1 MKKSVILSA
10 ALMMGVMS
18 AQAGGLLTNTNQN
31 AAFLRN
37 FAQEGQITLTSLYAN
52 PAGNAFLSK
61 GWHLSLNSQTAIQQR
76 NINTTFP
83 LFAYNQE
90 NPGVSTHEFKGE
102 AFAPIIPSF
111 TVSHN
116 WEKWSLSAHFGLIGG
131 GGKCEFDKGLG
142 SFEALYAGKI
152 YSGVVTGIA
161 TNYANQAAL
170 QYGAKYG
177 EQYLPQAIPTYM
189 AGGMTYDQA
198 YGQAMQDVQNAA
210 VAYAT
215 SPEVLA
221 AAKQYGLDHV
231 NEYYK
236 GYDLNAYMKGRSY
249 YFGLQLGG
257 AYKINDNLSA
267 YIGVRGVFA
276 SCNYNGYV
284 QDVQYTAMG
293 QTVNAT
299 QVIVTPDGQE
309 KEVNADLS
317 LNCDQ
322 SGIGFTP
329 IFGLDWMINDKWNVA
344 IKYEAPTR
352 MTLKNKTEMND
363 YTTYLATPILH
374 DGTENANYQAT
385 LGQFADGSKVRED
398 IPAILAAGTEFKATD
413 KLRIDASAKVYFDKS
428 ARKEGNKEDL
438 VDHNTWEVALGA
450 EYDVCKLITVS
461 GSWQSTNYGL
471 SDKYMNDLSFN
482 LSSNSLGL
490 GVRIHASKYFNI
502 DLGYMHTMYG
512 DRTVTTAT
520 AAGDKV
526 DVYSRKNDVIGV
538 GVNIAL

>member
-10 ALMMGVMS
+10 ALMMGAMS

-83 LFAYNQE
+83 LFALNQE

-142 SFEALYAGKI
+142 SFEALYAGTI
-152 YSGVVTGIA
+152 ASSLPSIVNATVNQTVGGMLPSMVANGIA
-161 TNYANQAAL
+161 QMGVPAEQANA
-170 QYGAKYG
+170 
-177 EQYLPQAIPTYM
+177 
-189 AGGMTYDQA
+189 
-198 YGQAMQDVQNAA
+198 
-210 VAYAT
+210 
-215 SPEVLA
+215 LA
-221 AAKQYGLDHV
+221 AMGTYNADTQTKV
-231 NEYYK
+231 T
-236 GYDLNAYMKGRSY
+236 GYDLDAYMKGRSY

-257 AYKINDNLSA
+257 AYKINDKLSA

-284 QDVQYTAMG
+284 QDISASYAYSCNYNYSIPAIAGAFPGVADSGVQNG
-293 QTVNAT
+293 DGT
-299 QVIVTPDGQE
+299 Q
-309 KEVNADLS
+309 DLNDNS
-317 LNCDQ
+317 LALNCDQ
-322 SGIGFTP
+322 TGIGFTP
-329 IFGLDWMINDKWNVA
+329 IFGLDWRINDKWNVA

-352 MTLKNKTEMND
+352 MTLKNKSEMNKFA
-363 YTTYLATPILH
+363 LA
-374 DGTENANYQAT
+374 QAAQEGNT
-385 LGQFADGSKVRED
+385 LAQFKDGSKVRED